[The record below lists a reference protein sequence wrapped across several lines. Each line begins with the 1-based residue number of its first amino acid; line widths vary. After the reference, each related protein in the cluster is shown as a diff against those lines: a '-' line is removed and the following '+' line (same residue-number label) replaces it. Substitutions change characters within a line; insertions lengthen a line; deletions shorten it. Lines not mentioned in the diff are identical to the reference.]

1 VANKKIQKHKTKTS
15 FNMCNCGNKRN
26 TYPQQQSPQQA
37 SSVNANTSKT
47 GINVGNTNFEYTGK
61 TALTV
66 IGNVTG
72 KKYRFNNPGDIQ
84 AIDLRD
90 VAGMAMVPV
99 LKRR

>member
-1 VANKKIQKHKTKTS
+1 
-15 FNMCNCGNKRN
+15 MCNCGNKRN
-26 TYPQQQSPQQA
+26 NYTQQQA
-37 SSVNANTSKT
+37 SNSVNTNSSASKT

-66 IGNVTG
+66 KGNVTG
-72 KKYRFNNPGDIQ
+72 KSYRFNYPGEIQ

-99 LKRR
+99 LKRK

>member
-1 VANKKIQKHKTKTS
+1 
-15 FNMCNCGNKRN
+15 MCNCGNKRN
-26 TYPQQQSPQQA
+26 NYTQQQQSN
-37 SSVNANTSKT
+37 SANTNASASKT

-66 IGNVTG
+66 KGNVTG
-72 KKYRFNNPGDIQ
+72 KSYRFNYPGDVQ

-99 LKRR
+99 LKRK